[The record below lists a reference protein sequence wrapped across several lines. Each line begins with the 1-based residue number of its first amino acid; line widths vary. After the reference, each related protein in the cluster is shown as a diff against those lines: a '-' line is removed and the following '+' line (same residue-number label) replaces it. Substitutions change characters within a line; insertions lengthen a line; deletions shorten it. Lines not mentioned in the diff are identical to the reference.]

1 MAFKIHKLDSP
12 KHAQNVILFYIET
25 FFREVLSFYTYS
37 AYWQH
42 SRLDFKDKTHPL
54 FVGSC
59 GTYRLYTVKK
69 LPTHRPRGRLDYQLL
84 YIASGKGHF
93 YFNGKETVVSAG
105 NMVIY
110 HPKEEQRYYYY
121 VSDHTE
127 VYWVHFTGND
137 VKNILKK
144 YGITKNTRIIY
155 TGVSI
160 EYKHLFLSMIQE
172 LELQKED
179 YEEMLIHY
187 LMTLLINIHRV
198 ILSKPKKQNLL
209 NMDKMDKAA
218 QYFRSNYNKS
228 ISIEDYAHSH
238 NMSVSWFIQNFKQ
251 YASTTPAQYI
261 QPLRISNART
271 LLETTNYN
279 ITEISNLV
287 GYENP
292 LYFSRF
298 FRKQCGMSPSQ
309 FRKKLEEQ

>member
-1 MAFKIHKLDSP
+1 
-12 KHAQNVILFYIET
+12 
-25 FFREVLSFYTYS
+25 
-37 AYWQH
+37 
-42 SRLDFKDKTHPL
+42 
-54 FVGSC
+54 
-59 GTYRLYTVKK
+59 
-69 LPTHRPRGRLDYQLL
+69 
-84 YIASGKGHF
+84 
-93 YFNGKETVVSAG
+93 
-105 NMVIY
+105 
-110 HPKEEQRYYYY
+110 
-121 VSDHTE
+121 
-127 VYWVHFTGND
+127 
-137 VKNILKK
+137 
-144 YGITKNTRIIY
+144 
-155 TGVSI
+155 
-160 EYKHLFLSMIQE
+160 MIQE